1 MNEIYARRASQSMMM
16 LQAQRMLPTLW
27 QATQLTH
34 EKLDA
39 TFVKEEFMRVN
50 GHQQLHQL
58 VPGMAM
64 QVHQHSHWHRLH
76 STNAWA
82 ESQRAY
88 AVGAKTALA
97 TRFADAGLMRESLA
111 NVRVA
116 ATAQNIVLEQIAR
129 EEGAFLYEPDML
141 AHNAEGEE
149 DSSSSS

>member
-16 LQAQRMLPTLW
+16 LQTQRMLPTLW
-27 QATQLTH
+27 QATQLTK
-34 EKLDA
+34 EKLDGK
-39 TFVKEEFMRVN
+39 FVQEEFMRIN

-58 VPGMAM
+58 VPAVAS

-88 AVGAKTALA
+88 SVANKSALA
-97 TRFADAGLMRESLA
+97 SRFADAGLMRDSMA

-116 ATAQNIVLEQIAR
+116 ATAQNVVLEQVAR
-129 EEGAFLYEPDML
+129 EEGTFLYEPDML
-141 AHNAEGEE
+141 AHGA
-149 DSSSSS
+149 DDDADADA